1 LAQTAT
7 ALGSDG
13 AGQVM
18 HDAAVPQAA
27 GLSFGKQPLVAGQ
40 VCVPAPQFGPQA
52 AFTQAVPVGH
62 GSQSTPSIV
71 PQVAEAL
78 LLTQVP
84 LQRWKPVL
92 QCGTQVDVAP
102 VQVTVPLAGAE
113 HASHVVPHDVMLLLV
128 FEMQLVPLQG

>member
-1 LAQTAT
+1 MQARPHWLLVQTAR

-18 HDAAVPQAA
+18 HDADVPQAS

-40 VCVPAPQFGPQA
+40 VWVPAPQFGPHI
-52 AFTQAVPVGH
+52 AFTQAVPVGQ

-71 PQVAEAL
+71 PQVVEAL

-84 LQRWKPVL
+84 LQRWKPV
-92 QCGTQVDVAP
+92 
-102 VQVTVPLAGAE
+102 
-113 HASHVVPHDVMLLLV
+113 
-128 FEMQLVPLQG
+128 MQ